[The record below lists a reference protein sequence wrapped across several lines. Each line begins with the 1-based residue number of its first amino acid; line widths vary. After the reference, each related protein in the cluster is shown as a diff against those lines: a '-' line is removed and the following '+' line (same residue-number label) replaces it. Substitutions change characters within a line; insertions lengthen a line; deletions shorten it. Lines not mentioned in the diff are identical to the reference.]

1 MNLSEYYEQYIA
13 IFRTAN
19 TTIKPEAV
27 NIKEELE
34 RESAAVED
42 QMVVQTS
49 GEIVEAKPGPSASAR
64 RKKKDV
70 KLHSKVTSEG
80 PRKMLIAINFWC
92 RGGKCATQCM
102 NCWADRKNE
111 I

>member
-34 RESAAVED
+34 GESAALED

-70 KLHSKVTSEG
+70 KDKGKE
-80 PRKMLIAINFWC
+80 
-92 RGGKCATQCM
+92 GKCHSIVFQAKLLM
-102 NCWADRKNE
+102 VDMFWPDFLS
-111 I
+111 